1 MSPSTCEPSA
11 PLRDSAAL
19 AELVHDLPE
28 SATTDPQ
35 VLAALSTDASR
46 ATAIGLPCAAV
57 RARTTHDVSRALAWA
72 SRWRV
77 PVSVRGAGTRLAGG
91 AVAYRSGHCCAG
103 GLHRRRRPPLRP
115 QVLHRR
121 RLRRDQ
127 RVRQP
132 GQARQRAAAR
142 GGTAD
147 HSDRLQQRV
156 QRRPAHLPNALVRWP
171 RCRTGAHATWESSA
185 AATSENGVLE
195 YTWQRVTP

>member
-28 SATTDPQ
+28 PATTDPQ

-46 ATAIGLPCAAV
+46 PRPSGCRVQQSVPAPPTTSAAHWRGHPVGGCRSPCEAPVPGSPEARSPTVADTAAPAACIADDDLPFGHKCFIGDGSGAINVYVNLGRHVNAA
-57 RARTTHDVSRALAWA
+57 
-72 SRWRV
+72 
-77 PVSVRGAGTRLAGG
+77 
-91 AVAYRSGHCCAG
+91 C
-103 GLHRRRRPPLRP
+103 
-115 QVLHRR
+115 
-121 RLRRDQ
+121 
-127 RVRQP
+127 
-132 GQARQRAAAR
+132 

-185 AATSENGVLE
+185 AATSENEVLE